1 MLRAGLTDKLDTM
14 EDFTLFAPSEQAEWR
29 LLIGPDPSRYC
40 AIIGLD
46 LCHLCLSSLINN
58 IPTVFC
64 NKIFARIT
72 GEVLDIMGSLPDTV
86 KRMTGVDISAKMITV
101 QD

>member
-1 MLRAGLTDKLDTM
+1 ML
-14 EDFTLFAPSEQAEWR
+14 
-29 LLIGPDPSRYC
+29 
-40 AIIGLD
+40 
-46 LCHLCLSSLINN
+46 SLVEISNFSLKN

>member
-1 MLRAGLTDKLDTM
+1 MVDMMLKVLPQVAAEISG
-14 EDFTLFAPSEQAEWR
+14 PISQA
-29 LLIGPDPSRYC
+29 
-40 AIIGLD
+40 
-46 LCHLCLSSLINN
+46 
-58 IPTVFC
+58 
-64 NKIFARIT
+64 NKITMIASGDGAIGANRIT